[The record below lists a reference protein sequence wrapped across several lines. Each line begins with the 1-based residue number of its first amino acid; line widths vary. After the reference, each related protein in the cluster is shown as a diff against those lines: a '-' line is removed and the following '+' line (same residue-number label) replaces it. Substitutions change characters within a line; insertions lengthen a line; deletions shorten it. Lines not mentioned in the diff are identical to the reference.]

1 MFSLLPLQKHLN
13 LAEIAFVIDFSKLY
27 CVHIGTRCGVAEES
41 VHAVDLSAMSFKL
54 PILSFFTY

>member
-1 MFSLLPLQKHLN
+1 MIRTTFSLLPLQKHLN

-41 VHAVDLSAMSFKL
+41 VHAVD
-54 PILSFFTY
+54 